1 MKNKS
6 ILVFYALC
14 ALVPIIFIAVAFF
27 GPEKE
32 IAISLKGP
40 NTFGLDDEKI
50 TKKYDQ
56 LEDKEKKKREKFK
69 KEVEKKWD
77 SYKESTSKTYVSYSK
92 DLNSRTIVD
101 FEKGEV
107 TIEVI
112 MDEDEGQDGSYNLD
126 LDMDRDIQISRGK
139 NTRKQ
144 NIILSIGTSL
154 VNMTNIFALQEKEK
168 KDNSA
173 RSKDSKTLNSKFTK
187 LLSNIMKE
195 KGDDGQPILKDQLVD
210 AKGKAV
216 EGMSNTLDFA
226 KSVVSKQSKK
236 VRMHFSK
243 DGKKRT
249 IISLKLPLSDD
260 HIAKRRDRY
269 KDLIIIE
276 ARRFNIPP
284 EIALAIAET
293 ESAFNPKA
301 KSHVPAYGLMQL
313 VPKTGARDAYQ
324 WIYKKDKYVSGRY
337 LYKPKNNV
345 ELGCAYLSMIRQHY
359 FSGIRNDER
368 AYLCAIPAYNTGVGN
383 VSKALI
389 DKRNIKEASKKA
401 NKMNKKE
408 LYDKLYTDLS
418 SKEARNY
425 LKKVWARKEKYK

>member
-6 ILVFYALC
+6 TLVFYALC
-14 ALVPIIFIAVAFF
+14 ALVPIIFISVAFF

-32 IAISLKGP
+32 IAILFKGP
-40 NTFGLDDEKI
+40 NTFGLDDEKV

-56 LEDKEKKKREKFK
+56 LEKKEKKKREKFK

-77 SYKESTSKTYVSYSK
+77 SFKESTSKTYVTYSK

-112 MDEDEGQDGSYNLD
+112 IDEDEGQDGSYNLD
-126 LDMDRDIQISRGK
+126 LEMDRSIQISRGK
-139 NTRKQ
+139 NTR
-144 NIILSIGTSL
+144 NNTILSIATSL
-154 VNMTNIFALQEKEK
+154 VNMTNILAFQETGK
-168 KDNSA
+168 
-173 RSKDSKTLNSKFTK
+173 KDSKTLNSRFTK

-210 AKGKAV
+210 AKGKAA

-269 KDLIIIE
+269 KDLIVIE

-345 ELGCAYLSMIRQHY
+345 ELGCAYLSMIRHHY

-389 DKRNIKEASKKA
+389 DKTNIKEASKKA
-401 NKMNKKE
+401 NKMGKKE

-425 LKKVWARKEKYK
+425 LKKVWTRKEKYK

>member
-6 ILVFYALC
+6 IVVFYTLC

-50 TKKYDQ
+50 TKKYD
-56 LEDKEKKKREKFK
+56 EVEKKEKEKREKFK

-77 SYKESTSKTYVSYSK
+77 SFKESTSKTYVSYSK
-92 DLNSRTIVD
+92 DLTSRTIVD

-112 MDEDEGQDGSYNLD
+112 IDEDQDGSFDLD
-126 LDMDRDIQISRGK
+126 LDTDRSIQIAGK
-139 NTRKQ
+139 NNTR
-144 NIILSIGTSL
+144 NIILSISTSL
-154 VNMTNIFALQEKEK
+154 VNMVTTFALQDTAEQ
-168 KDNSA
+168 DNLAGSN
-173 RSKDSKTLNSKFTK
+173 DSKALDSKFTK
-187 LLSNIMKE
+187 LLSNIFKE

-210 AKGKAV
+210 ASGKV
-216 EGMSNTLDFA
+216 VKGMSNTLNFA
-226 KSVVSKQSKK
+226 KSVVNTQSKK

-249 IISLKLPLSDD
+249 IISLKLPLSND

-269 KDLIIIE
+269 KDLIVIE

-313 VPKTGARDAYQ
+313 VPKSGARDAYQ
-324 WIYKKDKYVSGRY
+324 WIYKKDKYVSGKY

-345 ELGCAYLSMIRQHY
+345 ELGCAYLSMIRHHY
-359 FSGIRNDER
+359 FSRIRDDER

-383 VSKALI
+383 VSKALV
-389 DKRNIKEASKKA
+389 DKANIKEASKKA
-401 NKMNKKE
+401 NKMSTEE

-418 SKEARNY
+418 SKEAKNY
-425 LKKVWARKEKYK
+425 LKKVWTRKENYK